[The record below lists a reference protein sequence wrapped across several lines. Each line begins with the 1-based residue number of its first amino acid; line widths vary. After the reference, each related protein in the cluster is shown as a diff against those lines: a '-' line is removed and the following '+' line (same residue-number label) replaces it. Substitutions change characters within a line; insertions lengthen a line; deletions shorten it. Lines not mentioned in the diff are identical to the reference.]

1 MKLLP
6 VVAGLMLAFNINAIE
21 KKLYDF
27 VVPRD
32 GSFREALKAADNRA
46 DTTQRFRIFVMDGNY
61 VIPVSG
67 KTIGGDGVEY
77 GDPRTRLNTPNVSVI
92 GESREGTVLVN
103 TTPPATWD
111 NGFGPSCPLEG
122 IGKGDVLIIE
132 YPAHDTYLQDITMK
146 SGMADHT
153 GRNIVL
159 HDRSDKT
166 IAKNICIWGYQ
177 DTYVSNNKAGRFY
190 FDGGVIRGRTDYIC
204 GKGDVYYDGVVFQ
217 QCGRGGY
224 LAVPSEPRKY
234 GYVMDSC
241 YIKSETPDVTYYLGR
256 PWGKGTP
263 TAIWLNTKVDVSPI
277 TKDKHGY
284 NGWAD
289 MSGGWP
295 ARFAEYNTY
304 YASGAGAL
312 DLSGRRSLYV
322 DREGKEHANSPVL
335 TEAEA
340 KAFTKAAVLDG
351 WNPDAAVAPA
361 PLPVDVHVRGGV
373 LSWKGSDDALLYA
386 VCRHGKVIDFT
397 TETSYRIGHDSSA
410 DCWSVRAAN
419 HMGGLGEAVSARDA
433 KAKETPKGSRYSK
446 RMLRTSDED
455 FLHSDEA
462 RRIGDQVLLWQR
474 VTGGWPKN
482 IDMVTPMTPEEK
494 AAVLADK
501 ERRDDSTTD
510 NDATTTQMTYLAR
523 LYKATGDTK
532 YRDGFRAGVDYLLS
546 GQYKNG
552 GWPQFW
558 PVQRDYQ
565 PHITYNDHAMVNT
578 MTLLRDIR
586 DGKEPYG
593 GDLCDQAR
601 KKKMKKAFD
610 KGVECILATQIVVDG
625 KPTVWCQQHDHVT
638 LKPASARAYELPS
651 FCSSESSGIVK
662 LLMEI
667 PDPDKRVKAAV
678 HGAMAWFDRYKLT
691 GLDCRRVPDQGK
703 WNTVLVE
710 DSLAGPLWAR
720 YYDLDNCIPFVCD
733 RDGIPRR
740 RLEDIGSERRNGY
753 SWYSSRPAELYEL
766 YEKWADRYDPQ
777 NKVAVSL
784 STKGANENGT
794 FTLGVQ
800 PKVNEELFDV
810 VVRRG
815 ESIQAAIDLAP
826 ENGTEPF
833 KILVKNGLYNQKVII
848 DRPNIVLVG
857 ENRDSCIIVGAE
869 AGETVMLKEFRGE
882 KAPRGI
888 LSLTEKANDCL
899 ISGLTVINN
908 YGTTV
913 SNTTTHQFAV
923 FGKATRTIIINSN
936 IISDGNDALSL
947 WGKGDDGKGGLY
959 YHSDLYIRCPG
970 VDFICPRG
978 TCYATRCRFLG
989 DTRAILWHDGR
1000 GSRHNKFVVTNSEFD
1015 ALKPTPLGRYHH
1027 DSQFYVINCHMTK
1040 NILDADIN
1048 HAYKAQ
1054 PELAPGKVFD
1064 PCPWGRRVYYSGC
1077 TRDGGHKGWLADNL
1091 ASAKGAPEFYGITA
1105 SWTFGKRWDPE
1116 KRIRDL
1122 WPVVAY

>member
-1 MKLLP
+1 MRLFPL
-6 VVAGLMLAFNINAIE
+6 VAALALAFSADAAG

-32 GSFREALKAADNRA
+32 GSFREAIEAANNRA
-46 DTTQRFRIFVMDGNY
+46 DTTARFRIFLMDGDY
-61 VIPVSG
+61 VIPTAG
-67 KTIGGDGVEY
+67 KTTGGDGKEY
-77 GDPRTRLNTPNVSVI
+77 GDPRSWLKTPNVSII

-132 YPAHDTYLQDITMK
+132 YPAHDTYLQDLTMK

-166 IAKNICIWGYQ
+166 IARNICIWGYQ
-177 DTYVSNNKAGRFY
+177 DTYVSNNRDGRFY

-204 GKGDVYYDGVVFQ
+204 GKGDVYYDGVTFQ
-217 QCGRGGY
+217 QCGQGGY
-224 LAVPSEPRKY
+224 LAVPSVPRKY

-263 TAIWLNTKVDVSPI
+263 TAIWINTTVDVSPI
-277 TKDKHGY
+277 TKDKRGY

-295 ARFAEYNTY
+295 ARFAEYNTCLT
-304 YASGAGAL
+304 SGKAL

-322 DREGKEHANSPVL
+322 DREGKEHSNSPVL

-340 KAFTKAAVLDG
+340 RSYTKAAVLDG
-351 WNPDAAVAPA
+351 WNPDAAVAAA
-361 PLPVDVHVRGGV
+361 PLPKDVHVKKNQLR
-373 LSWKGSDDALLYA
+373 WTGSDEALLYA
-386 VCRHGKVIDFT
+386 VCRHGKVVAFT
-397 TETSYRIGHDSSA
+397 TDTVYNIGSDSSA

-419 HMGGLGEAVSARDA
+419 FMGGLGEAVAATDGGA
-433 KAKETPKGSRYSK
+433 KKTGKGSRYAK
-446 RMLRTSDED
+446 RILRTTDQD

-482 IDMVTPMTPEEK
+482 IDMVTPMTQEEK

-510 NDATTTQMTYLAR
+510 NDATTTQMIYLAR
-523 LYKATGDTK
+523 LYQATGDVR
-532 YRDGFRAGVDYLLS
+532 YRAGFRAGVDYLLS

-565 PHITYNDHAMVNT
+565 PHITYNDDAMVNT
-578 MTLLRDIR
+578 MVLLRDISL
-586 DGKEPYG
+586 GLEPFG
-593 GDLCDQAR
+593 GDLCDRTR
-601 KKKMKKAFD
+601 KNKLKKAFD
-610 KGVECILATQIVVDG
+610 KGVECILATQIVTDG
-625 KPTVWCQQHDHVT
+625 VATVWCQQHDRET
-638 LKPASARAYELPS
+638 LKPAPARAYELPS
-651 FCSSESSGIVK
+651 YCSQESAWIVRM
-662 LLMEI
+662 LMEI
-667 PDPDKRVKAAV
+667 PDPDKKVKAAV
-678 HGAMAWFDRYKLT
+678 HAAMAWFDKYKLT
-691 GLDCRRVPDQGK
+691 GLRYRRVMENGK
-703 WNTVLVE
+703 WNAVLTP
-710 DSLAGPLWAR
+710 DSLAGPIWAR
-720 YYDLDNCIPFVCD
+720 YYDLDHCVPFVCD

-740 RLEDIGSERRNGY
+740 SLEDIGSERRNGY
-753 SWYSSRPAELYEL
+753 AWFGNRPAELYDL
-766 YEKWADRYDPQ
+766 YDKWADRYDPQ
-777 NKVAVSL
+777 NKVSI
-784 STKGANENGT
+784 SFRTKGANENGT

-800 PKVNEELFDV
+800 PKVRESHFDAIV
-810 VVRRG
+810 SRG
-815 ESIQAAIDLAP
+815 ESIQAAIDKAP
-826 ENGTEPF
+826 ENGSEPYR
-833 KILVKNGLYNQKVII
+833 ILVRKGLYNQKVII

-857 ENRDSCIIVGAE
+857 EQRDSCIIVGAE
-869 AGETVMLKEFRGE
+869 GQGSVMVSEFRGE

-888 LSLTEKANDCL
+888 ISLTEKADDCL

-913 SNTTTHQFAV
+913 SNTTSHQFAV

-947 WGKGDDGKGGLY
+947 WGKGEDGRGGLY
-959 YHSDLYIRCPG
+959 YHSDLYLRCPG

-978 TCYATRCRFLG
+978 TCYATRCRFIG

-1000 GSRHNKFVVTNSEFD
+1000 GDINNKFVVTNSEFD

-1027 DSQFYVINCHMTK
+1027 DSQFLILNCRMSR
-1040 NILDADIN
+1040 NIIDADID
-1048 HAYKAQ
+1048 HAYKRQ
-1054 PELAPGKVFD
+1054 PELAEGKNLD
-1064 PCPWGRRVYYSGC
+1064 LCPWGHRVYYYGC
-1077 TRDGGHKGWLADNL
+1077 VREGGHSGWLADNIS
-1091 ASAKGAPEFYGITA
+1091 SAEGSPEFHAVTA
-1105 SWTFGKRWDPE
+1105 RWTFDGKWDPE

-1122 WPVVAY
+1122 WQVVAY